1 MPARLLVVFALM
13 LCSSVAFGASSNPSV
28 EERLATLETTMKLQF
43 EALSKQNDATNERID
58 TLSKQNDATNE
69 RIDTLSKR
77 IDTLSKQN
85 DATNERIDATNERI
99 DTLSKQID
107 TLSKQIDANNQSTL
121 KLIETIN
128 DATNKRI
135 DTLNNWWIVLF
146 AGIVGWV
153 VSSITKAI
161 HNRERTETAKVNAH
175 RPEMARK
182 A

>member
-13 LCSSVAFGASSNPSV
+13 LCSGVAFGASSNPSV

-58 TLSKQNDATNE
+58 TLSKRIDATNE

-85 DATNERIDATNERI
+85 DATNERID
-99 DTLSKQID
+99 TLSKRID

-153 VSSITKAI
+153 VSAITKAI

>member
-13 LCSSVAFGASSNPSV
+13 LCSGVAFGASSNPSV

-43 EALSKQNDATNERID
+43 EALSKQNVATNERID
-58 TLSKQNDATNE
+58 TLSKQIDATNE

-85 DATNERIDATNERI
+85 DATNERID
-99 DTLSKQID
+99 TLSKRID

>member
-13 LCSSVAFGASSNPSV
+13 LCSGVAFGASSNPSV

-58 TLSKQNDATNE
+58 ATNERIDTLSKQIDATNERIDTLSKQNDATNE

-77 IDTLSKQN
+77 
-85 DATNERIDATNERI
+85 
-99 DTLSKQID
+99 ID

-153 VSSITKAI
+153 VSIITKAI

-175 RPEMARK
+175 RPEMAHK